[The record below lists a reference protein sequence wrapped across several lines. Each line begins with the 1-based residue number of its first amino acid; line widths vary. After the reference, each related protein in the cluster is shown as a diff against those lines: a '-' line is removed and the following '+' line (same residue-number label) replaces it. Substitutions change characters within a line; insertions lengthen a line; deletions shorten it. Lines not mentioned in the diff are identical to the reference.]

1 MNPKFAKSVA
11 DRNGIRNEYLKNLQM
26 ETSNNL
32 TNYNANQVFKQTGV
46 LPPSITALVDTRSIT
61 EKYAD
66 KQKARVAV
74 LSGLR
79 EITDGA
85 NANQIIDQ
93 IQGNDIVDLLN
104 NLPQIIA
111 EIKPKWSLG
120 ITAPA
125 FMAYWNRYKQA
136 LSLNAGVS
144 TLAVLQSNQLLTN
157 IQGLLQNI
165 QATLATKQ
173 DYTLL
178 KSVFSLLPQTEE
190 VQRATQMIQDAEND
204 TQTIYSLATE
214 MSIRGTKD
222 PLTFEQQI
230 QDLNSA
236 VENLPP
242 RSAIVDLTQQ
252 AQIITQLGNS
262 PQEAN
267 ELASQARGQLSLTQD
282 FKSLEEEFETLVSTP
297 ISPNTPSTLTAS
309 MVGKSPVS
317 KESGKRQYFEGDPKT
332 FSQWESMKWDEKRK
346 FIKTIFTNSDP
357 RIDYGKDWDKDK
369 SIIHIAKDEYN
380 PINTNNTTK
389 GNKSKYWIGLTNIP
403 QLMEAYF
410 KGEIEPSPSKI
421 KPKGGAEESKKS
433 SSGKKARP
441 VLITKGIIEEDSSEE
456 EPLEPTA
463 KQIAEGGKETGTGI
477 KRRYA
482 STGGIADTK
491 GVKHRIQGRGV
502 NAHRTHAETTTLTS
516 GGNYRRI
523 PKVDTSHKVEKVPS
537 YIQFGKH
544 LLHQHNLLGGI
555 LQIRRHSGNII
566 NELPRQA
573 IGGKLRN
580 VLIKLTGTGSP
591 SFEDINELS
600 THEKE
605 ILNKVVKHCKIDQ
618 RLLVPTPD
626 KTKEEQDMNRLQI
639 LSGEITAGN
648 NNPTIVKE
656 LKTLLL
662 RLKNSGRIPKREAHE
677 IMEDLLTLGY

>member
-1 MNPKFAKSVA
+1 MNPKFVKSVA
-11 DRNGIRNEYLKNLQM
+11 DRNGIRNEYLKNLQL

-32 TNYNANQVFKQTGV
+32 TNYNANQIFKQTGQ
-46 LPPSITALVDTRSIT
+46 LPPSITALLDTRSIT

-66 KQKARVAV
+66 KQKARIAV

-85 NANQIIDQ
+85 NANAIIDQ
-93 IQGNDIVDLLN
+93 IQGNDIIDLLN
-104 NLPQIIA
+104 SLPQIIA

-125 FMAYWNRYKQA
+125 FMSYWNNYKKAQT
-136 LSLNAGVS
+136 LNAGVS
-144 TLAVLQSNQLLTN
+144 TLAVLQSNQLLTS
-157 IQGLLQNI
+157 IEGLLQNI
-165 QATLATKQ
+165 QATIPTKR
-173 DYTLL
+173 DYQLM
-178 KSVFSLLPQTEE
+178 KSVFALLPQTE
-190 VQRATQMIQDAEND
+190 QIRITNQLIQDAED
-204 TQTIYSLATE
+204 DAETIYSLATE
-214 MSIRGTKD
+214 ISTFTTD
-222 PLTFEQQI
+222 PILKEQMIQQI
-230 QDLNSA
+230 QTA
-236 VENLPP
+236 MENMPP
-242 RSAIVDLTQQ
+242 KSVIQDLTQQ
-252 AQIITQLGNS
+252 ANIAVSLGNS

-267 ELASQARGQLSLTQD
+267 YLAQQSNSQLSIRNPNIVRLED
-282 FKSLEEEFETLVSTP
+282 LEEEMESLVSTP
-297 ISPNTPSTLTAS
+297 ITPSISPLTQSTMAQEKPKKIKPQLQLNIRPPRD
-309 MVGKSPVS
+309 MEEFMRLPLLD
-317 KESGKRQYFEGDPKT
+317 KRAFVLYVIADDPE
-332 FSQWESMKWDEKRK
+332 FGRQL
-346 FIKTIFTNSDP
+346 
-357 RIDYGKDWDKDK
+357 
-369 SIIHIAKDEYN
+369 
-380 PINTNNTTK
+380 
-389 GNKSKYWIGLTNIP
+389 NKSKMSQQSVRHITWEDRSKQSPNYYKNTNVNELLTNFFNSNKTINP
-403 QLMEAYF
+403 KSEADTYESILR
-410 KGEIEPSPSKI
+410 KYYKSQERVPTVKSEL
-421 KPKGGAEESKKS
+421 GGAQESKS
-433 SSGKKARP
+433 TG
-441 VLITKGIIEEDSSEE
+441 T

-463 KQIAEGGKETGTGI
+463 EQIKKGGEETTGSGI
-477 KRRYA
+477 K
-482 STGGIADTK
+482 K
-491 GVKHRIQGRGV
+491 KHRIQGRGV
-502 NAHRTHAETTTLTS
+502 NANRTHAETTTLTS

-537 YIQFGKH
+537 YIEFGKH
-544 LLHQHNLLGGI
+544 LLHQHNLRGGI

-573 IGGKLRN
+573 IGGKLKN

-591 SFEDINELS
+591 SFEDINELT

-648 NNPTIVKE
+648 NAPQLVKE

>member
-1 MNPKFAKSVA
+1 MNPKFVKSVA
-11 DRNGIRNEYLKNLQM
+11 DRNGIRNEYLKNLQL

-32 TNYNANQVFKQTGV
+32 TNYNANQIFKQTGQ
-46 LPPSITALVDTRSIT
+46 LPPSITALLDTRSIT

-66 KQKARVAV
+66 KQKARIAV

-85 NANQIIDQ
+85 NANAIIDQ
-93 IQGNDIVDLLN
+93 IQGNDIIDLLN
-104 NLPQIIA
+104 SLPQIIA

-125 FMAYWNRYKQA
+125 FMSYWNNYKKAQT
-136 LSLNAGVS
+136 LNAGVS
-144 TLAVLQSNQLLTN
+144 TLAVLQSNQLLTS
-157 IQGLLQNI
+157 IEGLLQNI
-165 QATLATKQ
+165 QATIPTKR
-173 DYTLL
+173 DYQLM
-178 KSVFSLLPQTEE
+178 KSVFALLPQTE
-190 VQRATQMIQDAEND
+190 QIRITNQLIQDAED
-204 TQTIYSLATE
+204 DAETIYSLATE
-214 MSIRGTKD
+214 ISTFTTD
-222 PLTFEQQI
+222 PVLKEQMIQQI
-230 QDLNSA
+230 QTA
-236 VENLPP
+236 MENMPP
-242 RSAIVDLTQQ
+242 KSVIQDLTQQ
-252 AQIITQLGNS
+252 ANIAVSLGNS

-267 ELASQARGQLSLTQD
+267 YLAQQANSQLSMTDPNSLE
-282 FKSLEEEFETLVSTP
+282 SLEEELDRITSTP
-297 ISPNTPSTLTAS
+297 TTPSISPLTQTT
-309 MVGKSPVS
+309 MGERQS
-317 KESGKRQYFEGDPKT
+317 KETGKRQYFQGTPTTYD
-332 FSQWESMKWDEKRK
+332 QWNSMKWEPKRD
-346 FIKTIFTNSDP
+346 FIKTIFKNSDP
-357 RIDYGKDWDKDK
+357 RIKWNKVPNE
-369 SIIHIAKDEYN
+369 SIKHLAQYEYN
-380 PINTNNTTK
+380 PGNTNSTK
-389 GNKSKYWIGLTNIP
+389 KGERSRQWIGDTNIEE
-403 QLMEAYF
+403 LMNEYF
-410 KGEIEPSPSKI
+410 KGNIVPSV
-421 KPKGGAEESKKS
+421 KPKPVLSGAQESKS
-433 SSGKKARP
+433 TG
-441 VLITKGIIEEDSSEE
+441 T

-463 KQIAEGGKETGTGI
+463 EDIQKSTTGSGI
-477 KRRYA
+477 K
-482 STGGIADTK
+482 K
-491 GVKHRIQGRGV
+491 KHRIQGRGV
-502 NAHRTHAETTTLTS
+502 NANRTHAETTTLTS

-537 YIQFGKH
+537 YIEFGKH

-573 IGGKLRN
+573 IGGKLKN

-591 SFEDINELS
+591 SFEDINELT

-626 KTKEEQDMNRLQI
+626 KTKEEQDMNRLKI

-648 NNPTIVKE
+648 NAPQLVKE

>member
-11 DRNGIRNEYLKNLQM
+11 DRNGIRNEYLKNLQL

-32 TNYNANQVFKQTGV
+32 MNYNANQIFKQTGQ

-93 IQGNDIVDLLN
+93 IQGNDMVDLLN
-104 NLPQIIA
+104 NLPQIIS

-190 VQRATQMIQDAEND
+190 VQRATQMIQEAEND
-204 TQTIYSLATE
+204 TQTVYSLATE

-242 RSAIVDLTQQ
+242 RSAIVGLTQQ
-252 AQIITQLGNS
+252 AQIISQLGNS

-267 ELASQARGQLSLTQD
+267 ELASQARGQLALTQPKSYEEVVEELEQIQRETTPTPKKKASQSSQSSQESEEGEDVGGSPESDISDLTESTYQGIPTKDLPPVYKLTKSMED
-282 FKSLEEEFETLVSTP
+282 FNKIRFFNEKKRL
-297 ISPNTPSTLTAS
+297 IS
-309 MVGKSPVS
+309 VVIGKSYILKKNIDWGQARNFSGLNRSNYDTTNLPELLNKFFERAE
-317 KESGKRQYFEGDPKT
+317 KEREERRLKK
-332 FSQWESMKWDEKRK
+332 
-346 FIKTIFTNSDP
+346 
-357 RIDYGKDWDKDK
+357 
-369 SIIHIAKDEYN
+369 
-380 PINTNNTTK
+380 
-389 GNKSKYWIGLTNIP
+389 L
-403 QLMEAYF
+403 
-410 KGEIEPSPSKI
+410 
-421 KPKGGAEESKKS
+421 GGQQESKK
-433 SSGKKARP
+433 GIEPLPPTARQ
-441 VLITKGIIEEDSSEE
+441 LAEGILLD
-456 EPLEPTA
+456 PLEPTA

-477 KRRYA
+477 KR
-482 STGGIADTK
+482 
-491 GVKHRIQGRGV
+491 KHRIQGRGV
-502 NAHRTHAETTTLTS
+502 NANRTHAETTTLTS

-605 ILNKVVKHCKIDQ
+605 LLNKVVKNCKIDQ
-618 RLLVPTPD
+618 RLLVPTPN

>member
-1 MNPKFAKSVA
+1 MNPKFTKSQT
-11 DRNGIRNEYLKNLQM
+11 DRNAVKNEYLKNLQL

-32 TNYNANQVFKQTGV
+32 MNYNANQIFKQTGV
-46 LPPSITALVDTRSIT
+46 LPPSITALLDTRSIT

-93 IQGNDIVDLLN
+93 IHGNDILDLLN

-125 FMAYWNRYKQA
+125 FISYWNNYKQA

-165 QATLATKQ
+165 QATLPTKQ
-173 DYTLL
+173 DFALL
-178 KSVFSLLPQTEE
+178 KNVFSSLPQTEE
-190 VQRATQMIQDAEND
+190 VRRASQMIGDAEDD
-204 TQTIYSLATE
+204 TQTVYSLATE
-214 MSIRGTKD
+214 MSIRGTTD
-222 PLTFEQQI
+222 PLVFEQQI
-230 QDLNSA
+230 KDLQA
-236 VENLPP
+236 VMENIPP
-242 RSAIVDLTQQ
+242 KSTIVDLTQQ
-252 AQIITQLGNS
+252 AQIASQLGNS

-267 ELASQARGQLSLTQD
+267 YLATQVQGQLSMIQPSFTQD
-282 FKSLEEEFETLVSTP
+282 LRDIEAEFDTIVSTP
-297 ISPNTPSTLTAS
+297 I
-309 MVGKSPVS
+309 GKSPKPKASQESESEEEEESPSSTVS
-317 KESGKRQYFEGDPKT
+317 DITTETFKDTPQPQLPKIFKDTKNYEQYKRLNFGDKKIILSVLIGKR
-332 FSQWESMKWDEKRK
+332 
-346 FIKTIFTNSDP
+346 FI
-357 RIDYGKDWDKDK
+357 
-369 SIIHIAKDEYN
+369 
-380 PINTNNTTK
+380 
-389 GNKSKYWIGLTNIP
+389 NKSRINYNVAGSFSGLRKKNYDKTNISNIVEDFYDRLRK
-403 QLMEAYF
+403 QREKSTLA
-410 KGEIEPSPSKI
+410 
-421 KPKGGAEESKKS
+421 GAQESK
-433 SSGKKARP
+433 SSG
-441 VLITKGIIEEDSSEE
+441 T

-463 KQIAEGGKETGTGI
+463 EQIKKGGEETGTGI
-477 KRRYA
+477 KRKVGRP
-482 STGGIADTK
+482 
-491 GVKHRIQGRGV
+491 RIMGRGV
-502 NAHRTHAETTTLTS
+502 ATAVAVYTKK
-516 GGNYRRI
+516 
-523 PKVDTSHKVEKVPS
+523 PKVDTSHKVERVPS
-537 YIQFGKH
+537 YIEFGKH

-555 LQIRRHSGNII
+555 LQIRRRSGNII
-566 NELPRQA
+566 NELPRQS
-573 IGGKLRN
+573 IGGRLKKI
-580 VLIKLTGTGSP
+580 LITLTGTGSP

-605 ILNKVVKHCKIDQ
+605 LLNKVVKHCKIDQ

>member
-1 MNPKFAKSVA
+1 MNPKFTKSQA
-11 DRNGIRNEYLKNLQM
+11 DRNAVKNEYLKNLQL

-32 TNYNANQVFKQTGV
+32 MNYNAKQIFKQTGI
-46 LPPSITALVDTRSIT
+46 LPPSITSLVDTRSIT

-93 IQGNDIVDLLN
+93 IHGNDILDLLN

-125 FMAYWNRYKQA
+125 FLSYWNNYKQA

-165 QATLATKQ
+165 QATLPTKQ
-173 DYTLL
+173 DFALL
-178 KSVFSLLPQTEE
+178 KNVFSSLPQTEE
-190 VQRATQMIQDAEND
+190 VRRASQMIGDAEDD
-204 TQTIYSLATE
+204 TQTVYSLATE
-214 MSIRGTKD
+214 MSIKGTKD
-222 PLTFEQQI
+222 PLVFEQQI
-230 QDLNSA
+230 KDLQA
-236 VENLPP
+236 VMENIPP
-242 RSAIVDLTQQ
+242 RSTIVDLTQQ
-252 AQIITQLGNS
+252 AQIASQLGNS

-267 ELASQARGQLSLTQD
+267 YLATQVQGQLSMIQP
-282 FKSLEEEFETLVSTP
+282 KSFEEVEQELESMTSTP
-297 ISPNTPSTLTAS
+297 TKSPSTASTLTAS

-332 FSQWESMKWDEKRK
+332 FSQWESMKWEDKRK

-421 KPKGGAEESKKS
+421 KSKLSGAEESKKS

-441 VLITKGIIEEDSSEE
+441 VLITAKDINEEDSSEE
-456 EPLEPTA
+456 EGIEPTA
-463 KQIAEGGKETGTGI
+463 EQIKKGGESGTGI
-477 KRRYA
+477 KRKVGRP
-482 STGGIADTK
+482 
-491 GVKHRIQGRGV
+491 RIMGRGV
-502 NAHRTHAETTTLTS
+502 ATAVAVYTKK
-516 GGNYRRI
+516 
-523 PKVDTSHKVEKVPS
+523 PKVDTSHKVERVPS
-537 YIQFGKH
+537 YIEFGKH

-555 LQIRRHSGNII
+555 LQIRRRSGNII
-566 NELPRQA
+566 NELPRQS
-573 IGGKLRN
+573 IGGRLKKI
-580 VLIKLTGTGSP
+580 LITLTGTGSP

-605 ILNKVVKHCKIDQ
+605 LLNKVVKHCKIDQ

>member
-1 MNPKFAKSVA
+1 MNPKFAKSVS
-11 DRNGIRNEYLKNLQM
+11 DRNGIRNEYLKNLQL

-32 TNYNANQVFKQTGV
+32 TNYNANQIFKQTGQ

-66 KQKARVAV
+66 KQKARIAV

-204 TQTIYSLATE
+204 TQTVYSLATE
-214 MSIRGTKD
+214 MSIKGTKD

-230 QDLNSA
+230 QELNSA
-236 VENLPP
+236 VESLPP
-242 RSAIVDLTQQ
+242 RSAIVELTQQ

-262 PQEAN
+262 RQEAN
-267 ELASQARGQLSLTQD
+267 ELASQARSQLSLSQD
-282 FKSLEEEFETLVSTP
+282 FQILEQEFETLISTP
-297 ISPNTPSTLTAS
+297 TKSPNTPSTLTAS
-309 MVGKSPVS
+309 MAEKSPGNV
-317 KESGKRQYFEGDPKT
+317 KESGKRQFFEGIPQT
-332 FSQWESMKWDEKRK
+332 FSQWESMKWEEKRD
-346 FIKTIFTNSDP
+346 FIKTIFTNNDP
-357 RIDYGKDWDKDK
+357 RINWG
-369 SIIHIAKDEYN
+369 SIPKPHSIKHLAQYEFN
-380 PINTNNTTK
+380 PGNTKHTTK
-389 GNKSKYWIGLTNIP
+389 GERSKMWIGDTNIEE
-403 QLMEAYF
+403 LMKEYF
-410 KGEIEPSPSKI
+410 SQ

-433 SSGKKARP
+433 SSGKKPKP
-441 VLITKGIIEEDSSEE
+441 VLIPTSLLEE
-456 EPLEPTA
+456 EEEGVEPTEA
-463 KQIAEGGKETGTGI
+463 DIEKAMKTTGSGI
-477 KRRYA
+477 KR
-482 STGGIADTK
+482 
-491 GVKHRIQGRGV
+491 KHRIQGRGV
-502 NAHRTHAETTTLTS
+502 NANRTHAETTTLTS

-537 YIQFGKH
+537 YIEFGKH

-573 IGGKLRN
+573 IGGKLKN

-600 THEKE
+600 SHEKE

-639 LSGEITAGN
+639 LSGEIQAGN
-648 NNPTIVKE
+648 NAPQLVKE

>member
-1 MNPKFAKSVA
+1 M
-11 DRNGIRNEYLKNLQM
+11 
-26 ETSNNL
+26 
-32 TNYNANQVFKQTGV
+32 NYNANQIFKQTGV
-46 LPPSITALVDTRSIT
+46 LPPSITALLDTRSIT

-93 IQGNDIVDLLN
+93 IHGNDILDLLN

-125 FMAYWNRYKQA
+125 FLSYWNNYKQA

-165 QATLATKQ
+165 QATLPTKQ
-173 DYTLL
+173 DFALL
-178 KSVFSLLPQTEE
+178 KNVFSSLPQTEE
-190 VQRATQMIQDAEND
+190 VRRASQMIGDAEDD
-204 TQTIYSLATE
+204 TQTVYSLATE
-214 MSIRGTKD
+214 MSIRGTTD
-222 PLTFEQQI
+222 PLIFEQQI
-230 QDLNSA
+230 KDLQA
-236 VENLPP
+236 VMENIPP
-242 RSAIVDLTQQ
+242 RSTIVDLTQQ
-252 AQIITQLGNS
+252 AQIASQLGNS

-267 ELASQARGQLSLTQD
+267 YLATQVQGQLSMIQP
-282 FKSLEEEFETLVSTP
+282 KSFEEVEKELESMTSTP
-297 ISPNTPSTLTAS
+297 I
-309 MVGKSPVS
+309 GKSPKPKAS
-317 KESGKRQYFEGDPKT
+317 QESESEEESGSESESESPITPSSMTASVVPNNPPKN
-332 FSQWESMKWDEKRK
+332 MKEFNQLDQIEKRSFLVFLDRNDPTFK
-346 FIKTIFTNSDP
+346 RSKDLSNMAEPTKDPSKSGSLYHITWLSKDSLNYVGRTNVMELVENYFNSKGKLAITTDKKSGEPNTYGNILSNYRYLLEKNKEKKKYQEPIKI
-357 RIDYGKDWDKDK
+357 
-369 SIIHIAKDEYN
+369 SI
-380 PINTNNTTK
+380 TTK
-389 GNKSKYWIGLTNIP
+389 
-403 QLMEAYF
+403 
-410 KGEIEPSPSKI
+410 
-421 KPKGGAEESKKS
+421 PKLGGAQESK
-433 SSGKKARP
+433 SSG
-441 VLITKGIIEEDSSEE
+441 T

-463 KQIAEGGKETGTGI
+463 EQIKQGGKETGTGI
-477 KRRYA
+477 KRKVGRP
-482 STGGIADTK
+482 
-491 GVKHRIQGRGV
+491 RIMGRGV
-502 NAHRTHAETTTLTS
+502 ATAVAVYTKK
-516 GGNYRRI
+516 
-523 PKVDTSHKVEKVPS
+523 PKVDTSHKVERVPS
-537 YIQFGKH
+537 YIEFGKH

-555 LQIRRHSGNII
+555 LQIRRRSGNII
-566 NELPRQA
+566 NELPRQS
-573 IGGKLRN
+573 IGGRLKKI
-580 VLIKLTGTGSP
+580 LITLTGTGSP

-605 ILNKVVKHCKIDQ
+605 LLNKVVKHCKIDQ

-662 RLKNSGRIPKREAHE
+662 RLKNSGRIPRREAHE

>member
-32 TNYNANQVFKQTGV
+32 TNYNANQIFKQTGQ

-85 NANQIIDQ
+85 NANEIIDQ
-93 IQGNDIVDLLN
+93 IQGNDIVELLN

-136 LSLNAGVS
+136 LTLNAGVS

-178 KSVFSLLPQTEE
+178 KSVFSLLPQTDE
-190 VQRATQMIQDAEND
+190 VQRATQMIQDAEDD
-204 TQTIYSLATE
+204 TRTIYSLATE
-214 MSIRGTKD
+214 MSIGGGTKD

-230 QDLNSA
+230 QDLNAA

-242 RSAIVDLTQQ
+242 RSAIVELTQQ

-267 ELASQARGQLSLTQD
+267 ELASQARSQLSLSQD
-282 FKSLEEEFETLVSTP
+282 FQNLEQEFETLVSTP
-297 ISPNTPSTLTAS
+297 IGESPSAISDITTETFKNTPARYLPPYFKRVTNIAEFNREDWGEQYKIIKILIGRELIPKAYINFGEVKNVSALRKKNWRTTNLPELVENYYS
-309 MVGKSPVS
+309 QKSP
-317 KESGKRQYFEGDPKT
+317 
-332 FSQWESMKWDEKRK
+332 
-346 FIKTIFTNSDP
+346 
-357 RIDYGKDWDKDK
+357 
-369 SIIHIAKDEYN
+369 
-380 PINTNNTTK
+380 
-389 GNKSKYWIGLTNIP
+389 L
-403 QLMEAYF
+403 
-410 KGEIEPSPSKI
+410 
-421 KPKGGAEESKKS
+421 GGAEESKKGEGKA
-433 SSGKKARP
+433 SSGKNPRLGLPSERP
-441 VLITKGIIEEDSSEE
+441 TTIGGE

-463 KQIAEGGKETGTGI
+463 EQIAEGGKESGTGI
-477 KRRYA
+477 KRKR
-482 STGGIADTK
+482 
-491 GVKHRIQGRGV
+491 RIQGRGV
-502 NAHRTHAETTTLTS
+502 NANRTHAETTTLTS

-555 LQIRRHSGNII
+555 LQIRRQSGNII
-566 NELPRQA
+566 NELPRQS
-573 IGGKLRN
+573 IGGKLKN

-605 ILNKVVKHCKIDQ
+605 LLNKVVKHCKIDQ

-662 RLKNSGRIPKREAHE
+662 RLKNCGRIPKREAHE

>member
-1 MNPKFAKSVA
+1 VA
-11 DRNGIRNEYLKNLQM
+11 DRNSIRNEYLKNLQL

-32 TNYNANQVFKQTGV
+32 TNYNANQIFKQTGV

-93 IQGNDIVDLLN
+93 IKGNDIVDLLN

-136 LSLNAGVS
+136 LTMNAGVS

-204 TQTIYSLATE
+204 TQTVYSLATE

-236 VENLPP
+236 VESLPP

-252 AQIITQLGNS
+252 AQIISQLGNS

-267 ELASQARGQLSLTQD
+267 ELASQARGQLAVENPSSFRTLQKGFIPKEFIEEEGEEGETPSESGSPATPSSMTASVVPNNPPKNMKEFNQLTQTEKRAFLVFLD
-282 FKSLEEEFETLVSTP
+282 RNDPTFKRSKDLSNMAEPTKNPKKFGSLYHITWLSPDSLNYVDRTNVMGLVENFFNSKGKLT
-297 ISPNTPSTLTAS
+297 ITTDKKGKPNTYGNILSNYKY
-309 MVGKSPVS
+309 VIEKN
-317 KESGKRQYFEGDPKT
+317 KEKQKYKEP
-332 FSQWESMKWDEKRK
+332 
-346 FIKTIFTNSDP
+346 
-357 RIDYGKDWDKDK
+357 
-369 SIIHIAKDEYN
+369 
-380 PINTNNTTK
+380 PI
-389 GNKSKYWIGLTNIP
+389 
-403 QLMEAYF
+403 
-410 KGEIEPSPSKI
+410 KI
-421 KPKGGAEESKKS
+421 KITKPKLTGAQESK
-433 SSGKKARP
+433 SSGTEPPLDPNAEDIEKAM
-441 VLITKGIIEEDSSEE
+441 
-456 EPLEPTA
+456 
-463 KQIAEGGKETGTGI
+463 TGTGI
-477 KRRYA
+477 KR
-482 STGGIADTK
+482 
-491 GVKHRIQGRGV
+491 KHRIQGRGV

-566 NELPRQA
+566 NELPRQS

-600 THEKE
+600 SHEKE

>member
-1 MNPKFAKSVA
+1 VA

-32 TNYNANQVFKQTGV
+32 TNYNANQIFKQTGQ

-204 TQTIYSLATE
+204 TQTVYSLATE
-214 MSIRGTKD
+214 MSIKGTKD

-267 ELASQARGQLSLTQD
+267 ELASQARGQLALTNPRSFEEIVED
-282 FKSLEEEFETLVSTP
+282 LEQIQRETTPTPKKKASQSSQESEEGEDVGGSPESDISDLTETTYQG
-297 ISPNTPSTLTAS
+297 TAS
-309 MVGKSPVS
+309 KDLPPIYRLTKSMEDFNKIRFFNEKKRLISVVIGKSYILKKNIDWGQARNFSGLNRSNYDTTNLPELLNRFFERAE
-317 KESGKRQYFEGDPKT
+317 KEREERRLKK
-332 FSQWESMKWDEKRK
+332 
-346 FIKTIFTNSDP
+346 
-357 RIDYGKDWDKDK
+357 
-369 SIIHIAKDEYN
+369 
-380 PINTNNTTK
+380 
-389 GNKSKYWIGLTNIP
+389 L
-403 QLMEAYF
+403 
-410 KGEIEPSPSKI
+410 
-421 KPKGGAEESKKS
+421 GGQQESKK
-433 SSGKKARP
+433 GIEPLPPTVRQLAEG
-441 VLITKGIIEEDSSEE
+441 VLL

-477 KRRYA
+477 KR
-482 STGGIADTK
+482 
-491 GVKHRIQGRGV
+491 KHRIQGKGV
-502 NAHRTHAETTTLTS
+502 NANRTHAETTTLTS

-605 ILNKVVKHCKIDQ
+605 LLNKVVKNCKIDQ
-618 RLLVPTPD
+618 RLLVPTPN